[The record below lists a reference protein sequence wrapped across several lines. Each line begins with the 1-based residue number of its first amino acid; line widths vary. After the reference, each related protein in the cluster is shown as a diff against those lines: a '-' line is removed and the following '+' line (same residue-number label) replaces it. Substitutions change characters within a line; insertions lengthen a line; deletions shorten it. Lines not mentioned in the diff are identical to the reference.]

1 MFTTINHFMF
11 FWNQK
16 QTFYILWV
24 GPNEHCLFQSHGE
37 TPLHMAPLR
46 CALLF
51 SSFLFVPSDIFLSII
66 DDCCDK
72 TVYFGPFSQLEEII
86 CYKFI
91 NMYLA
96 THFWRADNRL
106 VKTNPLQIML
116 WAAAREN
123 FDHDVM
129 LMTFFQHQSVKKK
142 NKYSSCSYLQ
152 VCTWWRVHFQLAV

>member
-11 FWNQK
+11 FWIQK
-16 QTFYILWV
+16 QTFHILWV

-106 VKTNPLQIML
+106 VKTNPLQIQIML

-129 LMTFFQHQSVKKK
+129 TFIQHQSVKKK

-152 VCTWWRVHFQLAV
+152 ACTW